1 MKKLLAIFLAAMM
14 LLSLAACQT
23 AEPAATDASTQAPAQ
38 DTTEGAEGAET
49 TAATN
54 AEGEKY
60 LIGICQFMPHP
71 ALDKATEG
79 FIAAVEEGLGKE
91 NVQIDNQNAAGE
103 ASNCSTIVNGLVSAN
118 VDLIMANATP
128 AVAAAYNAT
137 ETIPILGT
145 SVTEYG
151 VALGIENFSGTVGS
165 NVSGTSDLADLE
177 KQAQMVI
184 DWCPEAKNIGLLYCS
199 AEANSKYQVEKV
211 QEYLEGKGLTC
222 KQFAFSDTSDL
233 MAVTQEAA
241 DFADAIYVPTDNTV
255 ANNATAIDSVC
266 RPAKV
271 PVIAGEAGIC
281 SSCGIAT
288 LSIDYYD
295 LGYATGKMAVRILKD
310 GEDITKMP
318 IEYAPEVT
326 SLYNEEICTELGITP
341 LEGYAKM
348 EVSE

>member
-1 MKKLLAIFLAAMM
+1 MKRAIALFLSILMAA
-14 LLSLAACQT
+14 SLAACGTGEQQQT
-23 AEPAATDASTQAPAQ
+23 EPSGQAEKT
-38 DTTEGAEGAET
+38 G
-49 TAATN
+49 
-54 AEGEKY
+54 Y
-60 LIGICQFMPHP
+60 VIGICQFMPHP

-91 NVQIDNQNAAGE
+91 NVTFENQNAAGE
-103 ASNCSTIVNGLVSAN
+103 ASNCSTIVNGLVASN

-128 AVAAAYNAT
+128 AVTAAYNAT

-177 KQAQMVI
+177 KQAQMII
-184 DWCPEAKNIGLLYCS
+184 DWCPDARNVGLLFCS
-199 AEANSKYQVEKV
+199 AEANSKYQVNTV
-211 QEYLEGKGLTC
+211 QAYLEGKGLQC
-222 KQFAFSDTSDL
+222 RQFAFTDTSDL

-241 DFADAIYVPTDNTV
+241 DYSDVIYIPTDNSA

-271 PVIAGEAGIC
+271 PIITGEAGPC
-281 SSCGIAT
+281 VSCGIAT
-288 LSIDYYD
+288 MSIDYYQ
-295 LGYATGKMAVRILKD
+295 LGYTTGQMAVRILRD

-326 SLYNEEICTELGITP
+326 YLYNEEICAELGITP
-341 LEGYAKM
+341 LEGYDKLTA
-348 EVSE
+348 E

>member
-1 MKKLLAIFLAAMM
+1 MKKLLAILLAAMM
-14 LLSLAACQT
+14 LLSLAACT
-23 AEPAATDASTQAPAQ
+23 AEPATTP
-38 DTTEGAEGAET
+38 DTTAGASDET
-49 TAATN
+49 QSATGTD
-54 AEGEKY
+54 ETEKY
-60 LIGICQFMPHP
+60 VIGICQFLPHP

-91 NVQIDNQNAAGE
+91 NVTIDNQNAAGE

-137 ETIPILGT
+137 EEIPILGT

-184 DWCPEAKNIGLLYCS
+184 DWCPDAKNVGLLFCS
-199 AEANSKYQVEKV
+199 AEANSKYQVEQV
-211 QEYLEGKGLTC
+211 QKYLEDKGLTC

-241 DFADAIYVPTDNTV
+241 DFADVIYVPTDNTV
-255 ANNATAIDSVC
+255 ANNATAIDSIC

-271 PVIAGEAGIC
+271 PIIAGEAGIC
-281 SSCGIAT
+281 GNCGIAT

-295 LGYATGKMAVRILKD
+295 LGYATGEMAVKILKD
-310 GEDITKMP
+310 GADITTMP

-326 SLYNEEICTELGITP
+326 SLYNEEICAELGITP
-341 LEGYAKM
+341 LEGYEKLVV
-348 EVSE
+348 EE